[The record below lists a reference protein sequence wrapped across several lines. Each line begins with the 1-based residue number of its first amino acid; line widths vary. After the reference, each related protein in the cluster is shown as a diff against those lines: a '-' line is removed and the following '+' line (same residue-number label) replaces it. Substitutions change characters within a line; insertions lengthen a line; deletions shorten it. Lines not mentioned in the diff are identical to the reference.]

1 LPEQGTTM
9 LTNLQSEAGPW
20 PEKVEHP
27 ENPEMQVSRKT
38 VIRPLRSGQWI
49 LALGSRG
56 MSLPEG

>member
-1 LPEQGTTM
+1 M

-20 PEKVEHP
+20 PAKVEHP